1 MKPAE
6 EHILRQ
12 PEPYQSIMLYVRSVI
27 FKTLPDIEEKY
38 SYKLPF
44 YYNYKKPFVFL
55 NVLKGTDY
63 VDVVFMDGM
72 LLEAEFPELQDSNN
86 RKRVRSIQVKNLE
99 DLDEMRFVELLK
111 YASELKLKAK
121 KK

>member
-27 FKTLPDIEEKY
+27 MKTLDVEEKY

-44 YYNYKKPFVFL
+44 YYYNKKSFVFL
-55 NVLKGTDY
+55 NVLRGTDY
-63 VDVVFMDGM
+63 VDVVFMDGA
-72 LLEAEFPELQDSNN
+72 LLETEFPELQDANN
-86 RKRVRSIQVKNLE
+86 RKRVRSIQIKRLE

-111 YASELKLKAK
+111 SASKIKLKTK
-121 KK
+121 QK

>member
-1 MKPAE
+1 MKLAE

-27 FKTLPDIEEKY
+27 FKTLPNIEERY
-38 SYKLPF
+38 SYRLPF
-44 YYNYKKPFVFL
+44 YYNHKKPFVFL

-63 VDVVFMDGM
+63 VDVVFMDGR
-72 LLEAEFPELQDSNN
+72 LLESEFPELQDCNK

-99 DLDEMRFVELLK
+99 GLDELRFVELLN
-111 YASELKLKAK
+111 YASEVVLKAK
-121 KK
+121 K